1 MQDSKPFGAR
11 RHLMR
16 AAILGA
22 ALTLA
27 APAFAQMGP
36 GGGGFPG
43 GGGPGGHGGRGGPPG
58 GGPRG
63 ERPRMIKP
71 IKRDQLDKAV
81 TGMFRAADRNGDGLV
96 TFEELKSVI
105 EARRDA
111 RIKARF
117 ERIDTN
123 HDGSI
128 STAEFFAWQ
137 HDMGSL
143 ASSEHQPVAEMGGP
157 VPESIA
163 PELDDDMEGMAL
175 RRLIEPLSAMV
186 IVNANTNYDNG
197 VSLDELLAYERK
209 RFDAADADHD
219 GVLSMEELRSL
230 EPRDRGPGGPRGPGP
245 GGPMGRPPR
254 ED

>member
-1 MQDSKPFGAR
+1 MQGSKPLDILAR
-11 RHLMR
+11 AVL
-16 AAILGA
+16 LGA

-27 APAFAQMGP
+27 APALAQMGP

-43 GGGPGGHGGRGGPPG
+43 GPGGRGGPPG

-71 IKRDQLDKAV
+71 IRRDQLDKAV

-123 HDGSI
+123 HDGTI
-128 STAEFFAWQ
+128 SAAEFFAWQ

-163 PELDDDMEGMAL
+163 PELDDDMAGMAL
-175 RRLIEPLSAMV
+175 HRLIEPLSAMV
-186 IVNANTNYDNG
+186 IASANTNYDNG
-197 VSLDELLAYERK
+197 VSLDELFAYERK
-209 RFDAADADHD
+209 RFDAADTDHD
-219 GVLSMEELRSL
+219 GMLSMEELRNL
-230 EPRDRGPGGPRGPGP
+230 EPRDRGPGGP
-245 GGPMGRPPR
+245 MGRPSR